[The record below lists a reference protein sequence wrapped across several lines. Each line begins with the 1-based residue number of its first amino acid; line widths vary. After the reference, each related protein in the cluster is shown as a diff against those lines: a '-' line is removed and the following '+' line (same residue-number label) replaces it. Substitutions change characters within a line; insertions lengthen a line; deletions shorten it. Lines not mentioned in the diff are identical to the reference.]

1 MSDDGK
7 EAPDRVPDLKS
18 VPDLSENELTVALRQ
33 FWWLHDARWYQGVKK
48 RFGQEV
54 ANEINA
60 EALRFVGRRVGTW
73 YANTHGVPDGSSPAE
88 LAEAVAGLTRTM
100 TTEQMM
106 RSHVEEIGEESLET
120 VVTEFF
126 ALRMLK
132 AARSLEGYEC
142 PCLDMRGGWF
152 EGLGVKVE
160 ETTVE
165 CMRTGGSACRFHT
178 EVRREAHTETSTNVS
193 TQVAAQVS
201 AELPAEQ
208 AS

>member
-1 MSDDGK
+1 MSDNGK
-7 EAPDRVPDLKS
+7 ELPDRRPGLKISPDLA
-18 VPDLSENELTVALRQ
+18 ENELTVALRR

-60 EALRFVGRRVGTW
+60 EALRFVGRRVGVW
-73 YANTHGVPDGSSPAE
+73 YANAHGVPDGSSPTE

-100 TTEQMM
+100 MTEQML
-106 RSHVEEIGEESLET
+106 RCHIREIDEESLET
-120 VVTEFF
+120 IVTEFF

-132 AARSLEGYEC
+132 AARSLEGYQC
-142 PCLDMRGGWF
+142 PCLDMRDGWF

-165 CMRTGGSACRFHT
+165 CMRTGGRTCQIYTKVGAGVPRI
-178 EVRREAHTETSTNVS
+178 EA
-193 TQVAAQVS
+193 
-201 AELPAEQ
+201 
-208 AS
+208 

>member
-1 MSDDGK
+1 MSDEGTDLPDPK
-7 EAPDRVPDLKS
+7 SAPG
-18 VPDLSENELTVALRQ
+18 LSENDLTAALRQ

-88 LAEAVAGLTRTM
+88 LAEAIMGVSRAM
-100 TTEQMM
+100 FSPQMM
-106 RSHVEEIGEESLET
+106 RRHVGEVGEESLET

-126 ALRMLK
+126 PLRMLK
-132 AARSLEGYEC
+132 AARSLDGYEC
-142 PCLDMRGGWF
+142 PCLDMRGGWY
-152 EGLGVKVE
+152 EGLGVKVQ

-178 EVRREAHTETSTNVS
+178 QVQKAHTRSVD
-193 TQVAAQVS
+193 
-201 AELPAEQ
+201 
-208 AS
+208 